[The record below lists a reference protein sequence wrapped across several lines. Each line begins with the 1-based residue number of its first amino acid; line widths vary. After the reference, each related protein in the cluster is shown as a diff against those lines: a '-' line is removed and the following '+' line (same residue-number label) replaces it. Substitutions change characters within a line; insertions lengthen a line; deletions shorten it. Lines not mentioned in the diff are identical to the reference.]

1 MGKLSDKVEKS
12 RKREIRKVIIMSKFK
27 IWSDRFFYNKKV
39 KNVIF
44 VFKIIFAVLIV
55 PFVIIFSLF
64 SKSKS

>member
-1 MGKLSDKVEKS
+1 MGKLSDKAEKS

-44 VFKIIFAVLIV
+44 VFKIIFAVLVV

>member
-1 MGKLSDKVEKS
+1 MGKLSDKAEKS

-44 VFKIIFAVLIV
+44 VFKIIFAVLVV

-64 SKSKS
+64 SKFKS